1 MKNGHNPDPSPSRSE
16 ENTVGA
22 GFKPA
27 PARDARDGNKPAI
40 PTDAAVIPAK
50 AGIQRKTK
58 HAAFPSPSQSEENT
72 VGAGFKPAHAGDAQD
87 GTRPLPSPSIGE
99 LNLPSPSMGEGQGEG
114 EKGGQGADPNDHPN
128 LDVEAA
134 RKSMARMANIFADI
148 AKHAED
154 SSLTRCPYKDARS
167 RCTAKFGCR
176 NQHFTKNPLN
186 PPICTAKDGDLD
198 YRSAWEI

>member
-1 MKNGHNPDPSPSRSE
+1 MDNGHKNVVSDDKPRAPSPSPREGDAWERSD
-16 ENTVGA
+16 NVG
-22 GFKPA
+22 
-27 PARDARDGNKPAI
+27 DARGGN
-40 PTDAAVIPAK
+40 
-50 AGIQRKTK
+50 
-58 HAAFPSPSQSEENT
+58 
-72 VGAGFKPAHAGDAQD
+72 GAESVE
-87 GTRPLPSPSIGE
+87 RP
-99 LNLPSPSMGEGQGEG
+99 QV
-114 EKGGQGADPNDHPN
+114 
-128 LDVEAA
+128 DVEAA

-198 YRSAWEI
+198 YRSAWETD

>member
-1 MKNGHNPDPSPSRSE
+1 MKNGHNPDPSPFCEAKGGRAERSE
-16 ENTVGA
+16 TQGVNN
-22 GFKPA
+22 P
-27 PARDARDGNKPAI
+27 
-40 PTDAAVIPAK
+40 VIPAK
-50 AGIQRKTK
+50 SGIQRGEQT
-58 HAAFPSPSQSEENT
+58 
-72 VGAGFKPAHAGDAQD
+72 GDD
-87 GTRPLPSPSIGE
+87 
-99 LNLPSPSMGEGQGEG
+99 
-114 EKGGQGADPNDHPN
+114 DPPK

-148 AKHAED
+148 AQHAED

-167 RCTAKFGCR
+167 RCTAKFGCQ

>member
-1 MKNGHNPDPSPSRSE
+1 MHNRDPSPFCEAKGGRAERSE
-16 ENTVGA
+16 TQEVHNPV
-22 GFKPA
+22 
-27 PARDARDGNKPAI
+27 
-40 PTDAAVIPAK
+40 PAK
-50 AGIQRKTK
+50 AGHLQNLGFPPLGGGNVRRTK
-58 HAAFPSPSQSEENT
+58 
-72 VGAGFKPAHAGDAQD
+72 GAHQF
-87 GTRPLPSPSIGE
+87 
-99 LNLPSPSMGEGQGEG
+99 PSPSMGEGQSLPRTRSGGEG
-114 EKGGQGADPNDHPN
+114 DQGDQGAGADAHPN

-134 RKSMARMANIFADI
+134 RKSMTRMANIFADI

-198 YRSAWEI
+198 YRSAWEID

>member
-1 MKNGHNPDPSPSRSE
+1 
-16 ENTVGA
+16 
-22 GFKPA
+22 
-27 PARDARDGNKPAI
+27 
-40 PTDAAVIPAK
+40 
-50 AGIQRKTK
+50 
-58 HAAFPSPSQSEENT
+58 
-72 VGAGFKPAHAGDAQD
+72 
-87 GTRPLPSPSIGE
+87 
-99 LNLPSPSMGEGQGEG
+99 MGEGQGEG
-114 EKGGQGADPNDHPN
+114 EQGGQGAGADDQSPN

-134 RKSMARMANIFADI
+134 RKSMTRMANIFADI

>member
-1 MKNGHNPDPSPSRSE
+1 MKNGNKNNVIPANPP
-16 ENTVGA
+16 
-22 GFKPA
+22 
-27 PARDARDGNKPAI
+27 
-40 PTDAAVIPAK
+40 VIPAK

-58 HAAFPSPSQSEENT
+58 HTAFPSPSRSVRGRAERSD
-72 VGAGFKPAHAGDAQD
+72 GAGDAR
-87 GTRPLPSPSIGE
+87 GSNGLLPSSSIRE
-99 LNLPSPSMGEGQGEG
+99 PNFPSPSMGEGQGEG
-114 EKGGQGADPNDHPN
+114 EQGGQGAGADDQSPN

-134 RKSMARMANIFADI
+134 RKSMTRMANIFADI